1 MGSSEPVQVFRT
13 GFARVIAVLV
23 VGVCAVALIVSG
35 ISHPASVLQPGWVF
49 GCAGIV
55 AWIAFWRP
63 HVEISDGEIVLANIV
78 RTVAV
83 PWVRVTA
90 IDSRWSLT
98 IHTSD
103 RRYQSWASP
112 GSSGMAARGRMIRP
126 RRRGAEPVDDRD
138 VDLRGAEADAVA
150 LAAAERMT
158 ALREAGYLGA
168 PRDDIPVT
176 RRWEVPALIGLAVGA
191 VWAAAGLL
199 L

>member
-78 RTVAV
+78 RTVGV

-98 IHTSD
+98 IHTSE

-126 RRRGAEPVDDRD
+126 RRRNEEPVDDG
-138 VDLRGAEADAVA
+138 VAVRGAEADAVA
-150 LAAAERMT
+150 LAAAERM
-158 ALREAGYLGA
+158 ASLREAGYLGA

-176 RRWEVPALIGLAVGA
+176 TRWEVPALIGLAAGA